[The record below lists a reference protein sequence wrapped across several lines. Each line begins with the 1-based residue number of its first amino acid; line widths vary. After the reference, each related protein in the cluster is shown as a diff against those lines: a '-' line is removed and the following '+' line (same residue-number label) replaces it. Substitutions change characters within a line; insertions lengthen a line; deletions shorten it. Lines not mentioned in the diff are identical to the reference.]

1 MLFRSPTWAIAF
13 DPTQIK
19 SADPVT
25 YDDSGNVIPLSQR
38 FQQSSADIR
47 YMPAALVP
55 DATIPGAYSMSGYRV
70 LPGKTKSR
78 MRVYSPT
85 GSLIGIAA
93 STDEAQ
99 RIIQRKLR

>member
-1 MLFRSPTWAIAF
+1 
-13 DPTQIK
+13 
-19 SADPVT
+19 
-25 YDDSGNVIPLSQR
+25 
-38 FQQSSADIR
+38 
-47 YMPAALVP
+47 
-55 DATIPGAYSMSGYRV
+55 MSGYRV